1 MRERSDANR
10 RNPPT
15 RQDLDALEIISMGLI
30 MVSDRS
36 VQGERE
42 QELTANRRSVLF
54 FVIVDKMDSVAR
66 RMAVSA
72 PASISTTE

>member
-42 QELTANRRSVLF
+42 QELTAKRRTELAVLRHYRQDGF
-54 FVIVDKMDSVAR
+54 CRQKNGGV
-66 RMAVSA
+66 
-72 PASISTTE
+72 